1 MVPSRFAAFL
11 VDRIGWLLIHSL
23 WQYALIAL
31 GMMAVLRMMRRRTA
45 AARDTACLMALAAI
59 VIAPA
64 VTWQFLPAHIPPA
77 GSRGE
82 RSPGNLGADT

>member
-1 MVPSRFAAFL
+1 MMVPSRFVPFL

-31 GMMAVLRMMRRRTA
+31 GMMIVLRMLRRRTA
-45 AARDTACLMALAAI
+45 AARYTACLMALAAI

-64 VTWQFLPAHIPPA
+64 ITWQVLPTDKPPQSA
-77 GSRGE
+77 VMTDVPMLWE
-82 RSPGNLGADT
+82 RV